1 MYTTSKDQ
9 QQDLS
14 AMIWQSITRLDRY
27 QQMKLLEFINSLF
40 YNVEKKANKLLK
52 YAGCIT
58 KEELVLMK
66 TAITDCEKI
75 DNNEW

>member
-1 MYTTSKDQ
+1 MYTISKYQ

-14 AMIWQSITRLDRY
+14 AIIRQSISRLDRY

-40 YNVEKKANKLLK
+40 YNVEKKTNKLLK
-52 YAGCIT
+52 YAGCIA
-58 KEELVLMK
+58 KDELILMK
-66 TAITDCEKI
+66 TAITDCEKT